1 MPKKL
6 EELHKEDS
14 KIAQEHFDEIKQKV
28 TDGSYFKDALDWY
41 FFRYVTAICDRTILI
56 FGGIVA
62 AIVFYFLLQMI
73 QGAFPLVVQEPI
85 FIRAQDQSQYFPS
98 LVHLKP
104 KEGEAGYDP
113 TVKTVDG
120 AVLKYMVEKYVR
132 DREEYDFSAAE
143 IQDVN
148 IKFSRIKNSSSEMEY
163 RKFQLFMSK
172 DNPISPI
179 NDFGLPVRRS
189 IVIDSIK
196 LISKSAND
204 FASRAIYYI
213 TGKIPTEAEVRFSVT
228 KATVGENEEVK
239 IDTQPYF
246 VKMNFTFDG
255 VSKPE
260 KNKLNIIKFTVN
272 NYELSKI
279 KTVN

>member
-1 MPKKL
+1 MSKKL

-14 KIAQEHFDEIKQKV
+14 ETAKEHFDEIKQKV
-28 TDGSYFKDALDWY
+28 EDGSYFSDALDWY
-41 FFRYVTAICDRTILI
+41 FFRYVTTICDRTILI

-62 AIVFYFLLQMI
+62 AIIFYFLLQMI

-85 FIRAQDQSQYFPS
+85 FTRAKDQAQYFPS

-113 TVKTVDG
+113 NVKTVDE

-172 DNPISPI
+172 DNLSSPI

-189 IVIDSIK
+189 VKIDSIK
-196 LISKSAND
+196 FVSREASH
-204 FASRAIYYI
+204 FASRALYYI
-213 TGKIPTEAEVRFSVT
+213 TGKIPTEADVRFTVT
-228 KATVGENEEVK
+228 KTSIGENEELQTE
-239 IDTQPYF
+239 TQPYF

-255 VSKPE
+255 ISKPD